1 MTRTSAMQ
9 TAMSRMFAA
18 LDQLPVPMVGR
29 ARAPRS
35 AGAGLAAVCDIVVA
49 DEQAL
54 FDSPR

>member
-1 MTRTSAMQ
+1 MQ